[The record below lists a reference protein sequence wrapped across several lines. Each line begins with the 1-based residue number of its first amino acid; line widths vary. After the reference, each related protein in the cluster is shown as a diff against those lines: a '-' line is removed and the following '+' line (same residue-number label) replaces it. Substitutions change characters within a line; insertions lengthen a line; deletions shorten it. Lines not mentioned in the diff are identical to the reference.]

1 MYYWRVPNAVIRQR
15 WGRSRPTDVDAA
27 RERLVDAAEACF
39 DRLGMARTTIDDVAR
54 EAHVS
59 RATVYRYVRDR
70 DELVLAVLRRGADRF
85 LTKLLEHIRPEQS
98 LVASMVEGIV
108 FSLREVRK
116 EPSLARV
123 FTPESMGATTN
134 LPGAWD
140 VLYDQALGVL
150 GPVLDD
156 ARTEGALRSPLP
168 SEEIV
173 EWVLRLVLSLLS
185 VTGPV
190 ERDEAELRAFLGRFL
205 TQGLLK
211 G

>member
-1 MYYWRVPNAVIRQR
+1 MYHRPVANTVVRQR

-39 DRLGMARTTIDDVAR
+39 DRLGMDRTTIDDVAR

-98 LVASMVEGIV
+98 LVGSVTEGIV
-108 FSLREVRK
+108 FSLREVRR

-123 FTPESMGATTN
+123 FAPELIGSTTN

-140 VLYDQALGVL
+140 ALYDQALGVL
-150 GPVLDD
+150 GPVLDH
-156 ARTEGALRSPLP
+156 ARSDGGLRSAVPN
-168 SEEIV
+168 EEIV
-173 EWVLRLVLSLLS
+173 EWILRLVLSLLS

-190 ERDEAELRAFLGRFL
+190 ERDEDELRAFLGRFL
-205 TQGLLK
+205 AQGLLAS
-211 G
+211 